1 MTNRNEIKKLLDMG
15 FGPLPI
21 PYAHKK
27 AVIKGWPTL
36 KITQKNFDEY
46 FPKGTKQNVGILN
59 GAPSGNI
66 IDIDID
72 HMTALYFAQIY
83 LPKTCMIFGRK
94 TKPKSHW
101 IYKCTPLPETQ
112 KFGSKKHGMIIELR
126 STGSQTVFPPSTHES
141 GEKIEFFEFGDP
153 TTVKKEDLEK
163 ACKIILIATIL
174 VEEYP
179 EEGVRNDFALSLCS
193 LALRLFEMDIS
204 EAKKFVSAVALQ
216 AGDSESKA
224 RANIVDYTAKRIA
237 AGDEVQ
243 GIPSLKKYISDE
255 SINDIAKYI
264 KEANSDLLCA
274 ITELNKNYA
283 FCIVPPQ
290 SIIIK
295 ETMHDN
301 GQITF
306 DFLQIGTFRNEH
318 ASRHHGDKKLTTA
331 WLESPLRRSYDGI
344 EFAPS
349 KPTKNLYNLFQGFAV
364 KPQKGDCSLFLSHL
378 KNVLCN
384 GNEEYYNYLI
394 AWLAHLFQKPED
406 KIGTAIVI
414 RGKQGTGKSVVFK
427 AIGALLGKHYKV
439 ADNPRYIAGNFN
451 SHLHDCL
458 LLHLEEAFFAGD
470 GKLEASLKEMI
481 TGDTV
486 LMEYK
491 GKEPIIAKNYAR
503 VAITTNADWVVPAGM
518 EERRFFV
525 LQASEEY
532 MQNAEYFI
540 ALHQE
545 LENGGYAAL
554 IHFLLHHDYSSVNL
568 RQIPMT
574 EALLDQK
581 INSLNHHEKWWLDLL
596 MEGVLPN
603 QNGWSGVCG
612 TKDIFEDY
620 LKHAGASGTRYK
632 SISTMIG
639 TFLKK
644 TVPNLQKMKGAY
656 DVESSFDGTDKE
668 RGNYYTFPRV

>member
-1 MTNRNEIKKLLDMG
+1 MFSSYGSPSEIKKE
-15 FGPLPI
+15 
-21 PYAHKK
+21 
-27 AVIKGWPTL
+27 TL
-36 KITQKNFDEY
+36 Q
-46 FPKGTKQNVGILN
+46 
-59 GAPSGNI
+59 A
-66 IDIDID
+66 
-72 HMTALYFAQIY
+72 
-83 LPKTCMIFGRK
+83 
-94 TKPKSHW
+94 
-101 IYKCTPLPETQ
+101 
-112 KFGSKKHGMIIELR
+112 
-126 STGSQTVFPPSTHES
+126 
-141 GEKIEFFEFGDP
+141 
-153 TTVKKEDLEK
+153 
-163 ACKIILIATIL
+163 ACKIITVGAIL
-174 VEEYP
+174 LKEYP
-179 EEGVRNDFALSLCS
+179 EAGNRNDFAMPLCNI
-193 LALRLFEMDIS
+193 ALRLFNMDVN
-204 EAKKFVSAVALQ
+204 EAKRFVRLIAELS
-216 AGDSESKA
+216 GDAEAKA
-224 RANIVDYTAKRIA
+224 RADIVDYTAKKIQ
-237 AGDEVQ
+237 AGENVQ
-243 GIPSLKKYISDE
+243 GIPSLKSFIGACAVD
-255 SINDIAKYI
+255 DIAKFLG
-264 KEANSDLLCA
+264 EVNSELMNA
-274 ITELNKNYA
+274 ITELNNNYA

-295 ETMHDN
+295 ETMHKN

-306 DFLQIGTFRNEH
+306 DFLQIGTFKNEH

-349 KPTKNLYNLFQGFAV
+349 KPKENLYNLFQGFAV

-394 AWLAHLFQKPED
+394 AWLAHLLQKPED

-427 AIGALLGKHYKV
+427 AIGVLLGKHYKV

-545 LENGGYAAL
+545 LENGGHAAL
-554 IHFLLHHDYSSVNL
+554 MHFLLHHDYSGVNL

-668 RGNYYTFPRV
+668 RGNYYTFPSLDECRKAFELKLGQNIDWE